1 MLGRKIGH
9 YHITR
14 MIGKGGMG
22 QVYEAMHEEIE
33 RRAAIKLLLPEYT
46 SDPEAATRFL
56 NETRA
61 QNQPP

>member
-33 RRAAIKLLLPEYT
+33 RRAAIKLLLPQYT
-46 SDPEAATRFL
+46 NDPDAATRFL
-56 NETRA
+56 NELREE
-61 QNQPP
+61 NLRR